1 MECDGVHLCSYRPA
15 TGWSQHS
22 GNCYVCEALTNGA
35 RIYARAPRN
44 IERHRC
50 GVCRGVFCPVLLPA
64 LVDYFPQP
72 RSSTRGSAIVTLP
85 VADEQV
91 LVSTRPNDGPK
102 ALIYFGGNAEDVS
115 ANMPSLAAAF
125 PDRAIYLLHYRGFG
139 GSSGKPSEESLV
151 ADGLALFDHVIATH
165 KDVTLIG
172 RSLGSGVAVRVASL
186 RPVERLV
193 LVTPF
198 DSLIA
203 AHHYPY
209 FPVRWLLKDKYES
222 WRYAPAVTAPTVIIA
237 AENDQ
242 IIPRESSELL
252 RSRFADGVATFTV
265 IPGTTH
271 NSISLSPEYDR
282 LLTGG

>member
-1 MECDGVHLCSYRPA
+1 LSVVA
-15 TGWSQHS
+15 VA
-22 GNCYVCEALTNGA
+22 YVGA
-35 RIYARAPRN
+35 
-44 IERHRC
+44 C
-50 GVCRGVFCPVLLPA
+50 LVLFLFQRS
-64 LVDYFPQP
+64 LIYFPQP
-72 RSSTRGSAIVTLP
+72 RSLTGGITIVTLP
-85 VADEQV
+85 VARERV

-139 GSSGKPSEESLV
+139 GSSGKPSEEPLV
-151 ADGLALFDHVIATH
+151 ADGLALFDHVIGSH

-172 RSLGSGVAVRVASL
+172 RSLGSGIAVRIASQ
-186 RPVERLV
+186 RSVERLV
-193 LVTPF
+193 LVTPY
-198 DSLIA
+198 DSLQEIA

-222 WRYAPAVTAPTVIIA
+222 WRYAPAVTAPTAIIA
-237 AENDQ
+237 AENDK

-265 IPGTTH
+265 IPATTH